1 MSAEAVPRH
10 CWPIPAPNPP
20 LSRMGSSVDRRRD
33 HLFPWQSLWTVPA
46 GHGITVRPVLS
57 KRTRLR
63 GSLLAIAGDFRQHVG
78 PGGSRYLWGG
88 CQWGTS
94 TLGGARWGTAVPGG
108 DQRAIAS
115 RGGGQMGC
123 VTAKWRQVGRSSDP
137 GDAPGGTGQS
147 PAKKGGTSAYEL
159 VPPEKLVA
167 YGSCSKRR
175 RNRSSIR
182 AE

>member
-1 MSAEAVPRH
+1 MSAEAGPRH

-33 HLFPWQSLWTVPA
+33 RLFPWQSLWTVPA

-57 KRTRLR
+57 RRTRLR

-78 PGGSRYLWGG
+78 PGGSRYLRVGA
-88 CQWGTS
+88 S
-94 TLGGARWGTAVPGG
+94 GARALSVGPGG
-108 DQRAIAS
+108 ERQCPVETS
-115 RGGGQMGC
+115 GQSLHVVGGQMGC

-137 GDAPGGTGQS
+137 GDAPGGAGQS
-147 PAKKGGTSAYEL
+147 PAKKGGTSAYAL